1 MVGEVDRGRCESGN
15 GRNRSLDGR
24 RNCDGRKGR
33 SRRRM
38 ERRILLLAVACA
50 VVAVISLGVGR
61 YPLSPAK
68 VVQTLFGGGTSQERT
83 VVLRIRLPRIMAAA
97 LIGAGLALAGQ
108 TMQMVFRNPLV
119 SPDVLGTSTA
129 AGFGASISLLLG
141 LSTLAVTVNAFIFGV
156 ASVVLV
162 WAIGSRVKGEQT
174 MGLILIGMVVSSL
187 FSAGT
192 SFVKLIADPNNIL
205 PAITYFLMGSLA
217 GCSFQDLQIIAVPMV
232 ISFATLLL
240 VSWKLNILSLS
251 EDEAKSL
258 GVNTR
263 LLRSVAIGASTLMT
277 ASAVAV
283 SGQIGWV
290 GLIVPHMAR
299 RITGSNATYSLPA
312 SMFFGA
318 TFLIIV
324 DNVSRTAT
332 TAEIPIGILTAFIG
346 APFFLYLILKENRH
360 EA

>member
-1 MVGEVDRGRCESGN
+1 M
-15 GRNRSLDGR
+15 
-24 RNCDGRKGR
+24 
-33 SRRRM
+33 
-38 ERRILLLAVACA
+38 
-50 VVAVISLGVGR
+50 SLGIGR
-61 YPLSPAK
+61 YPISPIR
-68 VVQTLFGGGTSQERT
+68 VVQTLFGGGNAQEKA
-83 VVLRIRLPRIMAAA
+83 VVLKIRLPRIIAAT

-108 TMQMVFRNPLV
+108 TMQMIFRNPLV

-129 AGFGASISLLLG
+129 AGFGASVSLLLG
-141 LSTLAVTVNAFIFGV
+141 MSTLAVTMNAFVFGI

-162 WAIGSRVKGEQT
+162 WAIGARIKGEQT

-192 SFVKLIADPNNIL
+192 SFIKLIADPNNIL

-217 GCSFQDLQIIAVPMV
+217 GCSFQDLQVIAIPMA

-251 EDEAKSL
+251 EDEARSL

-299 RITGSNATYSLPA
+299 RITGSNTTYSLPA
-312 SMFFGA
+312 SMLFGA

>member
-1 MVGEVDRGRCESGN
+1 M
-15 GRNRSLDGR
+15 NRRL
-24 RNCDGRKGR
+24 
-33 SRRRM
+33 
-38 ERRILLLAVACA
+38 RILVLAIVFV
-50 VVAVISLGVGR
+50 VVAVVSLGIGR
-61 YPLSPAK
+61 YPISPIK
-68 VVQTLFGGGTSQERT
+68 VMQTLFGGGNAQEKAI
-83 VVLRIRLPRIMAAA
+83 VLKIRLPRIIAAT

-108 TMQMVFRNPLV
+108 TMQMIFRNPLV

-129 AGFGASISLLLG
+129 AGFGASVSLLLG

-162 WAIGSRVKGEQT
+162 WAIGSHVKGEQT
-174 MGLILIGMVVSSL
+174 MGLILIGVVVSSL

-217 GCSFQDLQIIAVPMV
+217 GCSFQDLQIIAVPMA

-251 EDEAKSL
+251 EDEARSL

-312 SMFFGA
+312 SMLFGA

>member
-1 MVGEVDRGRCESGN
+1 M
-15 GRNRSLDGR
+15 
-24 RNCDGRKGR
+24 
-33 SRRRM
+33 
-38 ERRILLLAVACA
+38 
-50 VVAVISLGVGR
+50 VVAIVSLGIGR
-61 YPLSPAK
+61 YPISPIK
-68 VVQTLFGGGTSQERT
+68 VMQTLFGGGNAKEKA
-83 VVLRIRLPRIMAAA
+83 VVLKIRLPRIIAAS

-108 TMQMVFRNPLV
+108 TMQMIFRNPLV

-129 AGFGASISLLLG
+129 AGFGASVSLLLG
-141 LSTLAVTVNAFIFGV
+141 MSTLAVTMNAFVFGI

-162 WAIGSRVKGEQT
+162 WAIGARIKGEQT

-192 SFVKLIADPNNIL
+192 SFIKLIADPNNIL

-217 GCSFQDLQIIAVPMV
+217 GCSFQDLQVIAIPMA

-251 EDEAKSL
+251 EDEARSL

-312 SMFFGA
+312 SMLFGA

>member
-1 MVGEVDRGRCESGN
+1 MTKRTTWGKTM
-15 GRNRSLDGR
+15 NRRL
-24 RNCDGRKGR
+24 
-33 SRRRM
+33 
-38 ERRILLLAVACA
+38 RILVLAIVFV
-50 VVAVISLGVGR
+50 VVAVVSLGIGR
-61 YPLSPAK
+61 YPISPIR
-68 VVQTLFGGGTSQERT
+68 VVQTLLGGGNAQEKA
-83 VVLRIRLPRIMAAA
+83 VVLKIRLPRIIAAT

-108 TMQMVFRNPLV
+108 TMQMIFRNPLV

-141 LSTLAVTVNAFIFGV
+141 MSTLAVTVNAFIFGV

-192 SFVKLIADPNNIL
+192 SFIKLIADPNNKL

-217 GCSFQDLQIIAVPMV
+217 GCSFQDLHIIAVPMA

-251 EDEAKSL
+251 EDEARSL

-312 SMFFGA
+312 SMLFGA

>member
-1 MVGEVDRGRCESGN
+1 M
-15 GRNRSLDGR
+15 
-24 RNCDGRKGR
+24 
-33 SRRRM
+33 
-38 ERRILLLAVACA
+38 
-50 VVAVISLGVGR
+50 SLGIGR
-61 YPLSPAK
+61 YPISPIR
-68 VVQTLFGGGTSQERT
+68 VVQTLLGGGNAQEKA
-83 VVLRIRLPRIMAAA
+83 VVLKIRLPRIIAAT

-108 TMQMVFRNPLV
+108 TMQMIFRNPLV

-192 SFVKLIADPNNIL
+192 SFIKLIADPNNIL

-217 GCSFQDLQIIAVPMV
+217 GCSFQDLQIIAVPMT

-240 VSWKLNILSLS
+240 VSWKLNMLSLS
-251 EDEAKSL
+251 EDEARSL

-312 SMFFGA
+312 SMLFGA

-346 APFFLYLILKENRH
+346 APFFLYLILKENHH

>member
-1 MVGEVDRGRCESGN
+1 M
-15 GRNRSLDGR
+15 
-24 RNCDGRKGR
+24 
-33 SRRRM
+33 
-38 ERRILLLAVACA
+38 
-50 VVAVISLGVGR
+50 SLGIGR
-61 YPLSPAK
+61 YPISPIR
-68 VVQTLFGGGTSQERT
+68 VVQTLLGGGNAQEKA
-83 VVLRIRLPRIMAAA
+83 VVLKIRLPRIIAAS

-108 TMQMVFRNPLV
+108 TMQMIFRNPLV

-129 AGFGASISLLLG
+129 AGFGASVSLLLG
-141 LSTLAVTVNAFIFGV
+141 MSTLAVTMNAFVFGI

-162 WAIGSRVKGEQT
+162 WAIGARIKGEQT

-192 SFVKLIADPNNIL
+192 SFIKLIADPNNIL

-217 GCSFQDLQIIAVPMV
+217 GCSFQDLQVIAIPMA

-251 EDEAKSL
+251 EDEARSL

-263 LLRSVAIGASTLMT
+263 LLRSVAIGVSTLMT

-312 SMFFGA
+312 SMLFGA

>member
-1 MVGEVDRGRCESGN
+1 M
-15 GRNRSLDGR
+15 
-24 RNCDGRKGR
+24 
-33 SRRRM
+33 
-38 ERRILLLAVACA
+38 RILVLAIVFV
-50 VVAVISLGVGR
+50 VVAIVSLGIGR
-61 YPLSPAK
+61 YPISPIK
-68 VVQTLFGGGTSQERT
+68 VMQTLFGGGNAQEKA
-83 VVLRIRLPRIMAAA
+83 VVLKIRLPRIIAAS

-108 TMQMVFRNPLV
+108 TMQMIFRNPLV

-141 LSTLAVTVNAFIFGV
+141 LSTLAVTMNAFVFGI

-162 WAIGSRVKGEQT
+162 WAIGARIKGEQT

-192 SFVKLIADPNNIL
+192 SFIKLIADPNNIL

-217 GCSFQDLQIIAVPMV
+217 GCSFQDLQVIAIPMA

-251 EDEAKSL
+251 EDEARSL

-312 SMFFGA
+312 SMLFGA

-360 EA
+360 ET

>member
-1 MVGEVDRGRCESGN
+1 M
-15 GRNRSLDGR
+15 NRRL
-24 RNCDGRKGR
+24 
-33 SRRRM
+33 
-38 ERRILLLAVACA
+38 RILVLAIVFV
-50 VVAVISLGVGR
+50 VVAVVSLGIGR
-61 YPLSPAK
+61 YPISPIR
-68 VVQTLFGGGTSQERT
+68 VVQTLLGGGNAQEKA
-83 VVLRIRLPRIMAAA
+83 VVLKIRLPRIIAAT

-108 TMQMVFRNPLV
+108 TMQMIFRNPLV

-141 LSTLAVTVNAFIFGV
+141 MSTLAVTVNAFIFGV

-217 GCSFQDLQIIAVPMV
+217 GCSFQDLQIIAVPMT

-251 EDEAKSL
+251 EDEARSL

-312 SMFFGA
+312 SMLFGA

>member
-1 MVGEVDRGRCESGN
+1 M
-15 GRNRSLDGR
+15 NRRL
-24 RNCDGRKGR
+24 
-33 SRRRM
+33 
-38 ERRILLLAVACA
+38 RILVLAIVFV
-50 VVAVISLGVGR
+50 VVAVVSLGIGR
-61 YPLSPAK
+61 YPISPIR
-68 VVQTLFGGGTSQERT
+68 VVQTLLGGGNAQEKA
-83 VVLRIRLPRIMAAA
+83 VVLKIRLPRIIAAT

-108 TMQMVFRNPLV
+108 TMQMIFRNPLV

-141 LSTLAVTVNAFIFGV
+141 MSTLAVTVNAFIFGV

-312 SMFFGA
+312 SMLFGA

>member
-1 MVGEVDRGRCESGN
+1 M
-15 GRNRSLDGR
+15 
-24 RNCDGRKGR
+24 
-33 SRRRM
+33 
-38 ERRILLLAVACA
+38 
-50 VVAVISLGVGR
+50 SLGIGR
-61 YPLSPAK
+61 YPISPIK
-68 VVQTLFGGGTSQERT
+68 VMQTLFGGGNAQEKA
-83 VVLRIRLPRIMAAA
+83 VVLKIRLPRIIAAT

-108 TMQMVFRNPLV
+108 TMQMIFRNPLV

-129 AGFGASISLLLG
+129 AGFGASVSLLLG
-141 LSTLAVTVNAFIFGV
+141 MSTLAVTMNAFIFGV

-192 SFVKLIADPNNIL
+192 SFIKLIADPNNIL

-217 GCSFQDLQIIAVPMV
+217 GCSFQDLQIIAVPMA

-251 EDEAKSL
+251 EDEARSL

-312 SMFFGA
+312 SMLFGA

>member
-1 MVGEVDRGRCESGN
+1 M
-15 GRNRSLDGR
+15 
-24 RNCDGRKGR
+24 
-33 SRRRM
+33 
-38 ERRILLLAVACA
+38 
-50 VVAVISLGVGR
+50 SLGIGR
-61 YPLSPAK
+61 YPISPIR
-68 VVQTLFGGGTSQERT
+68 VVQTLLGGGNAQEKA
-83 VVLRIRLPRIMAAA
+83 VVLKIRLPRIIAAT

-108 TMQMVFRNPLV
+108 TMQMIFRNPLV

-141 LSTLAVTVNAFIFGV
+141 MSTLAVTVNAFIFGV

-217 GCSFQDLQIIAVPMV
+217 GCSFQDLQVIAIPMA

-240 VSWKLNILSLS
+240 VSWKLNILSFS
-251 EDEAKSL
+251 EDEARSL

-312 SMFFGA
+312 SMLFGA

>member
-1 MVGEVDRGRCESGN
+1 M
-15 GRNRSLDGR
+15 
-24 RNCDGRKGR
+24 
-33 SRRRM
+33 
-38 ERRILLLAVACA
+38 
-50 VVAVISLGVGR
+50 SLGIGR
-61 YPLSPAK
+61 YPISPIR
-68 VVQTLFGGGTSQERT
+68 VVQTLLGGGNAQEKA
-83 VVLRIRLPRIMAAA
+83 VVLKIRLPRIIAAT

-108 TMQMVFRNPLV
+108 TMQMIFRNPLV

-192 SFVKLIADPNNIL
+192 SFIKLIADPNNIL

-217 GCSFQDLQIIAVPMV
+217 GCSFQDLHIIAVPMA

-251 EDEAKSL
+251 EDEARSL

-263 LLRSVAIGASTLMT
+263 LLRSVAIGVSTLMT

-312 SMFFGA
+312 SMLFGA

>member
-1 MVGEVDRGRCESGN
+1 M
-15 GRNRSLDGR
+15 
-24 RNCDGRKGR
+24 
-33 SRRRM
+33 
-38 ERRILLLAVACA
+38 
-50 VVAVISLGVGR
+50 SLGIGR
-61 YPLSPAK
+61 YPISPIR
-68 VVQTLFGGGTSQERT
+68 VVQTLLGGGNAQEKA
-83 VVLRIRLPRIMAAA
+83 VVLKIRLPRIIAAS

-108 TMQMVFRNPLV
+108 TMQMIFRNPLV
-119 SPDVLGTSTA
+119 SPDVLGTSTS
-129 AGFGASISLLLG
+129 AGFGASVSLLLG
-141 LSTLAVTVNAFIFGV
+141 MSTLAVTVNAFVFGI

-162 WAIGSRVKGEQT
+162 WAIGARIKGEQT

-192 SFVKLIADPNNIL
+192 SFIKLIADPNNIL

-217 GCSFQDLQIIAVPMV
+217 GCSFQDLQVIAIPMA

-312 SMFFGA
+312 SMLFGA

>member
-1 MVGEVDRGRCESGN
+1 M
-15 GRNRSLDGR
+15 
-24 RNCDGRKGR
+24 
-33 SRRRM
+33 
-38 ERRILLLAVACA
+38 
-50 VVAVISLGVGR
+50 SLGIGR
-61 YPLSPAK
+61 YPISPIK
-68 VVQTLFGGGTSQERT
+68 VMQTLFGGGNAQEKA
-83 VVLRIRLPRIMAAA
+83 VVLKIRLPRIIAAS

-108 TMQMVFRNPLV
+108 TMQMIFRNPLV

-129 AGFGASISLLLG
+129 AGFGASVSLLLG
-141 LSTLAVTVNAFIFGV
+141 MSTLAVTMNAFVFGI

-162 WAIGSRVKGEQT
+162 WAIGARIKGEQT

-192 SFVKLIADPNNIL
+192 SFIKLIADPNNIL

-217 GCSFQDLQIIAVPMV
+217 GCSFQDLQVIAIPMA

-251 EDEAKSL
+251 EDEARSL

-312 SMFFGA
+312 SMLFGA

>member
-1 MVGEVDRGRCESGN
+1 M
-15 GRNRSLDGR
+15 NRRL
-24 RNCDGRKGR
+24 
-33 SRRRM
+33 
-38 ERRILLLAVACA
+38 RILVLAIVFV
-50 VVAVISLGVGR
+50 VVAVVSLGIGR
-61 YPLSPAK
+61 YPISPIR
-68 VVQTLFGGGTSQERT
+68 VVQTLLGGGNAQEKA
-83 VVLRIRLPRIMAAA
+83 VVLKIRLPRIIAAT

-108 TMQMVFRNPLV
+108 TMQMIFRNPLV

-312 SMFFGA
+312 SMLFGA

-360 EA
+360 ET

>member
-1 MVGEVDRGRCESGN
+1 M
-15 GRNRSLDGR
+15 
-24 RNCDGRKGR
+24 
-33 SRRRM
+33 
-38 ERRILLLAVACA
+38 
-50 VVAVISLGVGR
+50 SLGIGR
-61 YPLSPAK
+61 YPISPIR
-68 VVQTLFGGGTSQERT
+68 VMQTLLGGGNAQEKA
-83 VVLRIRLPRIMAAA
+83 VVLKIRLPRIIAAT

-108 TMQMVFRNPLV
+108 TMQMIFRNPLV

-217 GCSFQDLQIIAVPMV
+217 GCSFQDLQIIAVPMA

-251 EDEAKSL
+251 EDEARSL

-299 RITGSNATYSLPA
+299 RTTGSNATYSLPA
-312 SMFFGA
+312 SMLFGA

>member
-1 MVGEVDRGRCESGN
+1 M
-15 GRNRSLDGR
+15 NRQV
-24 RNCDGRKGR
+24 
-33 SRRRM
+33 
-38 ERRILLLAVACA
+38 RILVLAIVFV
-50 VVAVISLGVGR
+50 VVAVVSLGIGR
-61 YPLSPAK
+61 YPISPIR
-68 VVQTLFGGGTSQERT
+68 VVQTLLGGGNAQERA
-83 VVLRIRLPRIMAAA
+83 VVLKIRLPRIIAAT

-108 TMQMVFRNPLV
+108 TMQMIFRNPLV

-141 LSTLAVTVNAFIFGV
+141 LSTLAVTVNAFVFGV

-192 SFVKLIADPNNIL
+192 SFIKLIADPNNIL

-217 GCSFQDLQIIAVPMV
+217 GCSFQDLHIIAVPMA

-251 EDEAKSL
+251 EDEARSL

-263 LLRSVAIGASTLMT
+263 LLRSVAIGVSTLMT

-312 SMFFGA
+312 SMLFGA

>member
-1 MVGEVDRGRCESGN
+1 M
-15 GRNRSLDGR
+15 
-24 RNCDGRKGR
+24 
-33 SRRRM
+33 
-38 ERRILLLAVACA
+38 
-50 VVAVISLGVGR
+50 SLGIGR
-61 YPLSPAK
+61 YPISPIR
-68 VVQTLFGGGTSQERT
+68 VVQTLLGGGNAQEKA
-83 VVLRIRLPRIMAAA
+83 VVLKIRLPRIIAAT

-108 TMQMVFRNPLV
+108 TMQMIFRNPLV

-141 LSTLAVTVNAFIFGV
+141 MSTLAVTVNAFIFGV

-217 GCSFQDLQIIAVPMV
+217 GCSFQDLQVIAIPMV

-251 EDEAKSL
+251 EDEARSL

-312 SMFFGA
+312 SMLFGA
-318 TFLIIV
+318 TFFIIV

-360 EA
+360 ET

>member
-1 MVGEVDRGRCESGN
+1 M
-15 GRNRSLDGR
+15 
-24 RNCDGRKGR
+24 
-33 SRRRM
+33 
-38 ERRILLLAVACA
+38 
-50 VVAVISLGVGR
+50 SLGIGR
-61 YPLSPAK
+61 YPISPIR
-68 VVQTLFGGGTSQERT
+68 VVQTLLGGGNAQEKA
-83 VVLRIRLPRIMAAA
+83 VVLKIRLPRIIAAT

-108 TMQMVFRNPLV
+108 TMQMIFRNPLV

-192 SFVKLIADPNNIL
+192 SFIKLIADPNNIL

-217 GCSFQDLQIIAVPMV
+217 GCSFQDLHIIAVPMA

-251 EDEAKSL
+251 EDEARSL

-263 LLRSVAIGASTLMT
+263 LLRSVAIGVSTLMT

-312 SMFFGA
+312 SMLFGA
-318 TFLIIV
+318 TFLVIV

>member
-1 MVGEVDRGRCESGN
+1 M
-15 GRNRSLDGR
+15 NRRL
-24 RNCDGRKGR
+24 
-33 SRRRM
+33 
-38 ERRILLLAVACA
+38 RILVLAIAFV
-50 VVAVISLGVGR
+50 VVAVVSLGIGR
-61 YPLSPAK
+61 YPISPIR
-68 VVQTLFGGGTSQERT
+68 VMQTLLGGGNAQEKA
-83 VVLRIRLPRIMAAA
+83 VVLKIRLPRIIAAT

-108 TMQMVFRNPLV
+108 TMQMIFRNPLV

-162 WAIGSRVKGEQT
+162 WSIGSRVKGEQT

-299 RITGSNATYSLPA
+299 RTTGSNATYSLPA
-312 SMFFGA
+312 SMLFGA

>member
-1 MVGEVDRGRCESGN
+1 M
-15 GRNRSLDGR
+15 
-24 RNCDGRKGR
+24 
-33 SRRRM
+33 
-38 ERRILLLAVACA
+38 
-50 VVAVISLGVGR
+50 SLGIGR
-61 YPLSPAK
+61 YPISPIR
-68 VVQTLFGGGTSQERT
+68 VVQTLLGGGNAQEKA
-83 VVLRIRLPRIMAAA
+83 VVLKIRLPRIIAAT

-108 TMQMVFRNPLV
+108 TMQMIFRNPLV

-129 AGFGASISLLLG
+129 AGFGASVSLLLG
-141 LSTLAVTVNAFIFGV
+141 MSTLAVTMNAFVFGI

-162 WAIGSRVKGEQT
+162 WAIGTRIKGEQT

-217 GCSFQDLQIIAVPMV
+217 GCSFQDLQVIAIPMA

-251 EDEAKSL
+251 EDEARSL

-312 SMFFGA
+312 SMLFGA

>member
-1 MVGEVDRGRCESGN
+1 MTKRTTWGKTM
-15 GRNRSLDGR
+15 NRRLQ
-24 RNCDGRKGR
+24 
-33 SRRRM
+33 
-38 ERRILLLAVACA
+38 ILVLAIVFV
-50 VVAVISLGVGR
+50 VVAVVSLGIGR
-61 YPLSPAK
+61 YPISPIR
-68 VVQTLFGGGTSQERT
+68 VVQTLLGGGNAQEKA
-83 VVLRIRLPRIMAAA
+83 VVLKIRLPRIIAAT

-108 TMQMVFRNPLV
+108 TMQMIFRNPLV

-129 AGFGASISLLLG
+129 AGFGASVSLLLG
-141 LSTLAVTVNAFIFGV
+141 MSTLAVTVNAFIFGV

-240 VSWKLNILSLS
+240 VSWKLNILSFS
-251 EDEAKSL
+251 EDEARSL

-312 SMFFGA
+312 SMLFGA

>member
-1 MVGEVDRGRCESGN
+1 MTKHTTWGKTM
-15 GRNRSLDGR
+15 NRRL
-24 RNCDGRKGR
+24 
-33 SRRRM
+33 
-38 ERRILLLAVACA
+38 RILVLAIVFV
-50 VVAVISLGVGR
+50 VVAVVSLGIGR
-61 YPLSPAK
+61 YPISPIR
-68 VVQTLFGGGTSQERT
+68 VVQTLLGGGNAQEKA
-83 VVLRIRLPRIMAAA
+83 VVLKIRLPRIIAAT

-108 TMQMVFRNPLV
+108 TMQMIFRNPLV

-141 LSTLAVTVNAFIFGV
+141 MSTLAVTVNAFIFGV

-192 SFVKLIADPNNIL
+192 SFIKLIADPNNIL

-217 GCSFQDLQIIAVPMV
+217 GCSFQDLQVIAIPMA

-251 EDEAKSL
+251 EDEARSL

-290 GLIVPHMAR
+290 GLIIPHMAR
-299 RITGSNATYSLPA
+299 KITGSNATYSLPA
-312 SMFFGA
+312 SMLFGA
-318 TFLIIV
+318 AFLIIV
-324 DNVSRTAT
+324 DNVSRTAS

>member
-1 MVGEVDRGRCESGN
+1 M
-15 GRNRSLDGR
+15 
-24 RNCDGRKGR
+24 
-33 SRRRM
+33 
-38 ERRILLLAVACA
+38 
-50 VVAVISLGVGR
+50 SLGIGR
-61 YPLSPAK
+61 YPISPIR
-68 VVQTLFGGGTSQERT
+68 VVQTLLGGGNAQEKA
-83 VVLRIRLPRIMAAA
+83 VVLKIRLPRIIAAS

-108 TMQMVFRNPLV
+108 TMQMIFRNPLV

-129 AGFGASISLLLG
+129 AGFGASVSLLLG
-141 LSTLAVTVNAFIFGV
+141 MSTLAVTVNAFIFGV

-217 GCSFQDLQIIAVPMV
+217 GCSFQDLHIIAVPMA

-251 EDEAKSL
+251 EDEARSL

-312 SMFFGA
+312 SMLFGA